1 MKTMNDPIE
10 RYAMN
15 REEFIRQ
22 QQENMRWMRRCI
34 LVMIVTVVILGVVV
48 GFILSLSLLN
58 IGW

>member
-1 MKTMNDPIE
+1 MKTMNDSIE

-34 LVMIVTVVILGVVV
+34 LVMIVTVVILGVVA
-48 GFILSLSLLN
+48 GFILSFSLLN

>member
-1 MKTMNDPIE
+1 MNDPIE

-34 LVMIVTVVILGVVV
+34 LVMIVAVVILGVVA
-48 GFILSLSLLN
+48 GFILSFSLLN

>member
-1 MKTMNDPIE
+1 MNDSIE

-34 LVMIVTVVILGVVV
+34 LVMIVTVVILGVVA
-48 GFILSLSLLN
+48 GFILSFSLLN